1 MALVRS
7 VKTGWGW
14 AFLAPVVSEKLCAHL
29 AEAWQLQGR
38 RVLEVSL
45 RSQMSCPSRTS
56 ARGVET
62 SLKGVLYSL
71 VKKMVMFLNL
81 IHNGGG
87 KDDVLEG
94 VCTWLPAGE
103 ATGCQRMGNRS

>member
-45 RSQMSCPSRTS
+45 RSQMSCPSRTCAAS
-56 ARGVET
+56 FDVNDDIFSRE
-62 SLKGVLYSL
+62 
-71 VKKMVMFLNL
+71 KKWSCFLNL

-87 KDDVLEG
+87 KDVLEG